1 MQYTATTKYVHTS
14 TRKVRL
20 VADAVRGM
28 NAEKAL
34 IKLDALSQHAADPL
48 SAVIK
53 SALNNAKQKNAPT
66 EQLVLK
72 NIDVM
77 GGPMMKRWRAVSKG
91 MAHGYNKRMTHIKVI
106 LEEQTK

>member
-1 MQYTATTKYVHTS
+1 MQYTATAKYVHTS

-34 IKLDALSQHAADPL
+34 IKLDVISQRAAEPI
-48 SAVIK
+48 SSVIK
-53 SALNNAKQKNAPT
+53 SALNNAKQKNAQT
-66 EQLVLK
+66 EQLHLTQ
-72 NIDVM
+72 IEVM

-91 MAHGYNKRMTHIKVI
+91 MAHGYNKRMTHIKVV
-106 LEEQTK
+106 LTDK